1 MTIEADQLE
10 KLLTSPRL
18 PFYAQQIQEVLKS
31 EEQRRRDFYNQ
42 ISEGDKAEF
51 INGEII
57 IHSPVKFCHNN
68 ASLNLLVL
76 LRTYVL
82 RHELGLVGHEK
93 IMISLSRNDYEP
105 DVCYFN
111 KTKTSQFTPDQM
123 RFPAPDFVVE
133 VLSESTAANDR
144 GVKFED
150 YAAHG
155 ILEYWIVDPEAET
168 IEQYQ
173 LRDDAYELAVKV
185 KSGQIDSLSIP
196 GFSIPVQAVFDEQE
210 NSAALQKLLA
220 A

>member
-1 MTIEADQLE
+1 
-10 KLLTSPRL
+10 
-18 PFYAQQIQEVLKS
+18 
-31 EEQRRRDFYNQ
+31 
-42 ISEGDKAEF
+42 
-51 INGEII
+51 
-57 IHSPVKFCHNN
+57 
-68 ASLNLLVL
+68 
-76 LRTYVL
+76 
-82 RHELGLVGHEK
+82 HEK

-196 GFSIPVQAVFDEQE
+196 GFSIPVQAIFDEQE